1 MVALTPRYTPSW
13 TKRQN
18 ATDVEV
24 LIAYIDDLDVYYE
37 KTTDDP
43 NLTATPE
50 TNEYFYVV
58 GPSSRNLRPDT
69 GPEDNFDSYPISD
82 NKINTEGCMTDIYM
96 SLSDLCQLYQIAV
109 EHGYITNED

>member
-1 MVALTPRYTPSW
+1 MVALTPRYKPSW
-13 TKRQN
+13 TQWQQMTN
-18 ATDVEV
+18 AEA

-37 KTTDDP
+37 RVDDDP

-58 GPSSRNLRPDT
+58 GPTKRNLRPDT
-69 GPEDNFDSYPISD
+69 GPEYNFDSYPIRD
-82 NKINTEGCMTDIYM
+82 NKLDTEGCMTDIHM
-96 SLSDLCQLYQIAV
+96 SLSDLCQLYQLAV